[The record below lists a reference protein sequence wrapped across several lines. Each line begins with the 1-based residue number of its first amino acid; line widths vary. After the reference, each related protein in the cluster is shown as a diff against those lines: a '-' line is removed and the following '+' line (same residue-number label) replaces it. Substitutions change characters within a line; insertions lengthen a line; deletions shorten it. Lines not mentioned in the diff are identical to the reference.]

1 MRDHRRRLHCVEYD
15 DTRSE
20 PSTAMSFSF
29 GLALSFPMTW
39 ITLRLSAF
47 KSRMIN
53 AGESDI

>member
-15 DTRSE
+15 VARSE
-20 PSTAMSFSF
+20 ATTAMSFSF
-29 GLALSFPMTW
+29 GSALSFPITW
-39 ITLRLSAF
+39 ITLRLLAF